1 MKKTFLS
8 IILLAF
14 MAAANAGA
22 IDMKA
27 VKHAHPLPNFML
39 VIIQQGDMLAL
50 SPEQAQAV
58 ANWRA
63 KHGPIAKK
71 LVMAIKK
78 GEQQLQEASLNG
90 TSKEEIMAQLDALLK
105 TRRQLAEMK
114 TICRDNMRQILSDD
128 QWNEVVSLYKE
139 ML

>member
-8 IILLAF
+8 IILLA
-14 MAAANAGA
+14 AAANAGA

-27 VKHAHPLPNFML
+27 VKHAHPLPNFMI
-39 VIIQQGDMLAL
+39 VIMQQGDMLAL

-71 LVMAIKK
+71 LVMAIKN
-78 GEQQLQEASLNG
+78 GEQELQKASLNG
-90 TSKEEIMAQLDALLK
+90 ASKEEIMAQVDALLDK
-105 TRRQLAEMK
+105 RRQLAEMK
-114 TICRDNMRQILSDD
+114 TTCRDNMRQILSDE
-128 QWNEVVSLYKE
+128 QWDEVVSLYKE

>member
-8 IILLAF
+8 IILLA
-14 MAAANAGA
+14 AAANAGA

-27 VKHAHPLPNFML
+27 VKHAHPLPNFMI

-50 SPEQAQAV
+50 SPEQAQVV

-71 LVMAIKK
+71 LVMAINK
-78 GEQQLQEASLNG
+78 GEQELEEASLNG
-90 TSKEEIMAQLDALLK
+90 TSKEKIMAQLDALLEM
-105 TRRQLAEMK
+105 RRQLAEMK
-114 TICRDNMRQILSDD
+114 TTCRDNLRQILSEE
-128 QWNEVVSLYKE
+128 QWNELVSLYKE